1 MGRCLSFVIRRN
13 QVDKISQFFDGLVSL
28 LPKFKL
34 GKIVEHG
41 INGVINGPTPVLDA
55 IKNVLLWFM
64 LRIENFLNWMP
75 WWLFIILIIALGC
88 WLYNWKK
95 GIVLGALLFLVV
107 WIDQWDLMCNSLTIV
122 FTTLILCALI
132 GIPVGILMACSDRA
146 ESIIKPIL
154 DAMQVIPLFVY
165 FLPVI
170 MLFGIGR
177 VPSLLA
183 SLIFSLPPIIKLT
196 NLGIRQVPRSTVI
209 AADAFGCTRAQK
221 LMKVQIPL
229 SAESIAMGL
238 NQTTIVS
245 LGMSISASV
254 IGCKGLGLE
263 LYAALCYLDIGR
275 AFNVGLVIFAVAI
288 MLDRLT
294 QGIARK
300 LMR

>member
-1 MGRCLSFVIRRN
+1 M
-13 QVDKISQFFDGLVSL
+13 DKLTQLFDQLVGK
-28 LPKFKL
+28 LPDFKL
-34 GKIVEHG
+34 GDIIEHG
-41 INGVINGPTPVLDA
+41 VNGIISGPTPVLDV
-55 IKNVLLWFM
+55 IKAVLLWGM
-64 LRIENFLNWMP
+64 LRIENFLNWLP
-75 WWLFIILIIALGC
+75 WWLFIAGIVAHGW
-88 WLYNWKK
+88 WLYNWRK
-95 GIVLGALLFLVV
+95 GLFLGLMMFLVV
-107 WIDQWDLMCNSLTIV
+107 WIGQWDLMCNSLTIV

-132 GIPVGILMACSDRA
+132 GIPIGILMACSDRA
-146 ESIIKPIL
+146 ERIIRPIL

-196 NLGIRQVPRSTVI
+196 NLGIRQVPPSTVM
-209 AADAFGCTRAQK
+209 AADAFGCTRVQK
-221 LMKVQIPL
+221 LVKVQIPL

-288 MLDRLT
+288 TLDRVT

>member
-1 MGRCLSFVIRRN
+1 MDFVN
-13 QVDKISQFFDGLVSL
+13 QFFNHLVTLLPDFRVGDVVERWVDKLVT
-28 LPKFKL
+28 
-34 GKIVEHG
+34 GE
-41 INGVINGPTPVLDA
+41 TPVLNG
-55 IKNVLLWFM
+55 IKTVLLWIL
-64 LRIENFLNWMP
+64 LRVENVMNWIP
-75 WWLFIILIIALGC
+75 WWAFILIIFALGW

-95 GIVLGALLFLVV
+95 GLFLGFMLFLVV
-107 WIDQWDLMCNSLTIV
+107 WIEQWDLMCNSLTIV
-122 FTTLILCALI
+122 FTTLLLCTLI
-132 GIPVGILMACSDRA
+132 GVPIGILMACSDRA
-146 ESIIKPIL
+146 ERIIKPIL
-154 DAMQVIPLFVY
+154 DGMQVIPLFVY

-170 MLFGIGR
+170 MLFGVGR

-196 NLGIRQVPRSTVI
+196 NLGIRQVSQTTVM
-209 AADAFGCTRAQK
+209 AADAFGCTRMQK
-221 LMKVQIPL
+221 LVKVQIPL

-275 AFNVGLVIFAVAI
+275 AFNVGVVIFAVAV
-288 MLDRLT
+288 MLDRIT